1 MWWKSRLF
9 LCSVCLH
16 IMFLTIFSISGKV
29 KAETNEADGFIIKA
43 DRVIGTGMT
52 ASIVKQ
58 ETSTNDGKIMLRF
71 HYDSATIYGMSLVK
85 QVNSPKGP
93 VSITLKADGPVTVK
107 GMTVD
112 TTAISFQ
119 GVCIKAS
126 EMVPK
131 LAMENVVMVA
141 HYMNNEDSSIKQLV
155 LNTISGQVG
164 GPQPGKLGILQG
176 LGKLSEQKLDQEI
189 ERISKGHLPLTCEE
203 GAAEQGKNGKITDPV
218 NDVVGVGTKPLEPV
232 TKVVDS
238 VTKPLEP
245 VTKVVDSVTK
255 PLDPVTKVVDSVTK
269 PLDPVTDVVD
279 SVTKP
284 LEPVTKVVDSV
295 TKPLEPVT
303 KPLEP
308 VVKPVERVVKTVEPV
323 VTDTKKKVEG
333 TVQSVCERLND
344 AKGVISKELALN
356 LIDEAHKKQVALGAV
371 CSDNATETEWLEK
384 WNDGLLKSLGL
395 LDLLGRIKLD
405 DLVEQLEKMR
415 DNVSKV
421 KDGVILFR
429 P

>member
-1 MWWKSRLF
+1 
-9 LCSVCLH
+9 
-16 IMFLTIFSISGKV
+16 MFLTIFSISGKV
-29 KAETNEADGFIIKA
+29 NAETNEADGFIIKA
-43 DRVIGTGMT
+43 DRVIGTGVT

-71 HYDSATIYGMSLVK
+71 HYDSATIYGMRLVK

-93 VSITLKADGPVTVK
+93 FSITLKANGPVVVK
-107 GMTVD
+107 GMTID

-119 GVCIKAS
+119 GACIKAS
-126 EMVPK
+126 ETVPK
-131 LAMENVVMVA
+131 LGMENVVMVA
-141 HYMNNEDSSIKQLV
+141 HYMNNADSSIKKLV

-164 GPQPGKLGILQG
+164 GTHPGKLGILQG
-176 LGKLSEQKLDQEI
+176 LGKLSGQKLNQEI

-203 GAAEQGKNGKITDPV
+203 GAVMQGKNGKITSPV
-218 NDVVGVGTKPLEPV
+218 NDVGTKPLEPV
-232 TKVVDS
+232 TKVG
-238 VTKPLEP
+238 
-245 VTKVVDSVTK
+245 DSVTK

-269 PLDPVTDVVD
+269 PLDPVTKVVD
-279 SVTKP
+279 PVTKP
-284 LEPVTKVVDSV
+284 LDPVTKVVDSV
-295 TKPLEPVT
+295 TKPLDPVTKVVDPVT

-323 VTDTKKKVEG
+323 VTDTKKKVEE
-333 TVQSVCERLND
+333 TVQSVCERLD
-344 AKGVISKELALN
+344 DEKGVISKELALD
-356 LIDEAHKKQVALGAV
+356 LIDEALKKQVALGAV
-371 CSDNATETEWLEK
+371 CSDNASETKWLEK

-405 DLVEQLEKMR
+405 DPVEQLEKMR
-415 DNVSKV
+415 DNVSKE

>member
-58 ETSTNDGKIMLRF
+58 ETSTNDGKIMLRL
-71 HYDSATIYGMSLVK
+71 HYDSATIYGMRLVK

-93 VSITLKADGPVTVK
+93 VSITLKANGPVEVK

-119 GVCIKAS
+119 GACIKAS
-126 EMVPK
+126 ESVPK
-131 LAMENVVMVA
+131 LGMENVVMVA
-141 HYMNNEDSSIKQLV
+141 HYMNNADSSIKQLV

-176 LGKLSEQKLDQEI
+176 LGKLSGQKLNQEI
-189 ERISKGHLPLTCEE
+189 ERISKGHFPLTCEE

-218 NDVVGVGTKPLEPV
+218 NDVVGVGTKRLEPV
-232 TKVVDS
+232 TKVVDP

-245 VTKVVDSVTK
+245 VTKVVDSVTE

-269 PLDPVTDVVD
+269 PLDPVTKPLDPVTKVVD
-279 SVTKP
+279 S
-284 LEPVTKVVDSV
+284 VTKVVDSV
-295 TKPLEPVT
+295 TKPLER
-303 KPLEP
+303 
-308 VVKPVERVVKTVEPV
+308 VVKPVEPVVKTVEPV
-323 VTDTKKKVEG
+323 VTDTKKKVEE
-333 TVQSVCERLND
+333 TVQSVCERLD
-344 AKGVISKELALN
+344 DEKGVISKELALD
-356 LIDEAHKKQVALGAV
+356 LIDEALKKQVALGAV
-371 CSDNATETEWLEK
+371 CSDNASETEWLEE
-384 WNDGLLKSLGL
+384 WNDGLLESLGL
-395 LDLLGRIKLD
+395 LDLLGRLKLD
-405 DLVEQLEKMR
+405 DPVEQLEKMR
-415 DNVSKV
+415 DLVSKE
-421 KDGVILFR
+421 KDGVILFQ

>member
-232 TKVVDS
+232 TK
-238 VTKPLEP
+238 
-245 VTKVVDSVTK
+245 
-255 PLDPVTKVVDSVTK
+255 
-269 PLDPVTDVVD
+269 PLDPVTD
-279 SVTKP
+279 
-284 LEPVTKVVDSV
+284 VVDSV

>member
-1 MWWKSRLF
+1 MWWKSRIF
-9 LCSVCLH
+9 LCSICLH

-58 ETSTNDGKIMLRF
+58 ETSTNDGKPMLRF

-93 VSITLKADGPVTVK
+93 VSITLKANGPVTVK

-119 GVCIKAS
+119 GACIKAS
-126 EMVPK
+126 ETVPE
-131 LAMENVVMVA
+131 LGMENVEMVA
-141 HYMNNEDSSIKQLV
+141 HYMDNGDSSIKQLV
-155 LNTISGQVG
+155 LTTISGQAG
-164 GPQPGKLGILQG
+164 GSEPGKLGILQE
-176 LGKLSEQKLDQEI
+176 LGKLSGQKLNQEI
-189 ERISKGHLPLTCEE
+189 EKISKRHLPLTCKE
-203 GAAEQGKNGKITDPV
+203 GADEQGKNGKITKPV
-218 NDVVGVGTKPLEPV
+218 NDVVGV
-232 TKVVDS
+232 

-255 PLDPVTKVVDSVTK
+255 PLDPVTKVVDSVSE
-269 PLDPVTDVVD
+269 PV
-279 SVTKP
+279 
-284 LEPVTKVVDSV
+284 EPVTKVVDSV
-295 TKPLEPVT
+295 AKPLDPVTKVVDSAT

-308 VVKPVERVVKTVEPV
+308 VVKPVEPVVKTVEPV
-323 VTDTKKKVEG
+323 VMETKKKVEG
-333 TVQSVCERLND
+333 TLQSVCERLDD
-344 AKGVISKELALN
+344 AKGVISKELALD
-356 LIDEAHKKQVALGAV
+356 LIDEALKKQGALGDV
-371 CSDNATETEWLEK
+371 CSENATETKWLEK

-395 LDLLGRIKLD
+395 LDLLGRIMLD
-405 DLVEQLEKMR
+405 DPVEQLEKMR
-415 DNVSKV
+415 DNVSKE

-429 P
+429 A